1 MSAPKLLAGSTL
13 IRMSTRSAARRSS
26 LNQPLET
33 FEIFAHR
40 GLAKGCTENTLEAF
54 AQAVNAGAHW
64 LETDAH
70 TTADGV
76 VVAFHD
82 HTLNRLFGTS
92 GTIHDATWEEL
103 KDRELVKGGKLAT
116 FEQVLRTFPSMP
128 VNVDIKDAATAERI
142 AKITVQERAQDRVRF
157 ASFKEERKRRA
168 VQCAAQLG
176 AHIPSSG
183 SELATALFYLCS
195 RVSWRLWPLVRAVTA
210 PWISPFQS
218 LQVPVTQTYAGLTF
232 RVVDRTTVA
241 MAHRFGIKVHVW
253 TIDDEAEMRR
263 LLDLGVDGIVT
274 NRTDLL
280 AKILAGRAAS

>member
-13 IRMSTRSAARRSS
+13 IRMSTRSAAHSSS
-26 LNQPLET
+26 LNQPLGT

-40 GLAKGCTENTLEAF
+40 GLALDCTENTLEAF
-54 AQAVNAGAHW
+54 AHAVDAGAHW

-92 GTIHDATWEEL
+92 GAIKDATWEEL
-103 KDRELVKGGKLAT
+103 KDRELAKGGKLAT

-128 VNVDIKDAATAERI
+128 VNVDIKDAAAAERI
-142 AKITVQERAQDRVRF
+142 ARITVQEGAQDRVRF
-157 ASFKEERKRRA
+157 ASFREERKARA
-168 VQCAAQLG
+168 VQFAAQLG

-183 SELATALFYLCS
+183 SELATVLFYLCS

-218 LQVPVTQTYAGLTF
+218 IQVPVTQTYAGVTF

-280 AKILAGRAAS
+280 ATILAERAAS